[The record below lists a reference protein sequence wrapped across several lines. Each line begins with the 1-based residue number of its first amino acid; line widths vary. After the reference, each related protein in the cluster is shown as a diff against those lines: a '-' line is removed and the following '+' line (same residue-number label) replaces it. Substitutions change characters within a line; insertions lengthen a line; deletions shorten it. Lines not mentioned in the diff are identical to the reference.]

1 MREEF
6 NVSCLCFA
14 GSRAGA
20 VIAAC
25 WATMMLIGRDG
36 YVDATRRIIETTRHI
51 EAESVL
57 HYLQSFLRS
66 IISNCAYTSVLWRCW
81 LGSLGDR

>member
-1 MREEF
+1 MTDVHF
-6 NVSCLCFA
+6 ANFLLCYP

-51 EAESVL
+51 EAKSVFSL
-57 HYLQSFLRS
+57 LP
-66 IISNCAYTSVLWRCW
+66 SVFELLMAVSCQHCC
-81 LGSLGDR
+81 DVMV